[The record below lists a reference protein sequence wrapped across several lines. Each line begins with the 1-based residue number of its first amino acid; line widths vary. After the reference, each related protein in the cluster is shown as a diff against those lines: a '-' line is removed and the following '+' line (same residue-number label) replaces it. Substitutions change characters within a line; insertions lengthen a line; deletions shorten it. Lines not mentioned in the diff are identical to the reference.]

1 VCGQV
6 RKQTRTPEKIKIEI
20 GKSSKKEFFNMSK
33 IAIVVLADTETHGDL
48 GRVVNALET
57 AKECKE
63 AHDDVQVIFDGA
75 GTQWVAQ
82 FAQPDHRL
90 AGLYNSISDKVAGVC
105 SYCANAFHVKK
116 EEVKASGAKLLEEF
130 EGHPSLRK
138 LVSEGYQVI
147 TF

>member
-1 VCGQV
+1 MNKV
-6 RKQTRTPEKIKIEI
+6 
-20 GKSSKKEFFNMSK
+20 
-33 IAIVVLADTETHGDL
+33 AIVILADTETHGDL

-57 AKECKE
+57 AKEFKE
-63 AHDDVQVIFDGA
+63 ANDDLQVIFDGA

-82 FAQPDHRL
+82 FAQPGHRL
-90 AGLYNSISDKVAGVC
+90 AGMYDSISDKVTGVC
-105 SYCANAFHVKK
+105 SYCANAFHVK
-116 EEVKASGAKLLEEF
+116 EEIKASGAKLLEEF